1 MRDLVE
7 RNSCSVIGECP
18 IGERGPVESP
28 VRADDVGAEPL
39 DERVERRLSRL
50 HDRPSDLVGIDD
62 HRASDPQALRDRRL
76 ARADP
81 AGQAHEH
88 HCVRSYRDG
97 LPTPRLPVGCRVGD
111 WKAQDRAGRP
121 FQDLVEQ
128 PSTHRQRVPGA
139 DDAAGMPTIAPV
151 TPVAAVV
158 RETDRAAPAPET
170 AAQPLFANFAPLV
183 TVLRWITFTV
193 ALILASI
200 GDRPR
205 AGLIAGFVLVGIDT
219 VARTLRPVDVSLP
232 AQRAQIDILT
242 DLAIVTVAIGISGR
256 WESPLV
262 LTLVPTVLLAG
273 AGWGYLRGIAAGAAA
288 GAAIA
293 IADLAIGIPANAL
306 RNGVQGGLVLLLS
319 AVIGGFTRTLERNA
333 EVRERQAIDEFSRM
347 ATANDLLLA
356 LHNVA
361 QTLPASLDLG
371 EVVAS
376 TRSRLRELFDYTT
389 AAILV
394 FDESTASWRVEL
406 AEGTRLGA
414 SLSSDSLPS
423 ALRDADHSS
432 GVLLIADLLRN
443 DRVGCSP
450 LSRSALVAPLHA
462 RGNLVGVVSIEHT
475 LPNHFSEGDRSLLA
489 DFTDPLALAVDNALW
504 FSKLRTLGAEAERA
518 RIARDL
524 HDRLAQ
530 SLAYVTFELERL
542 AKLQDGSR
550 ELLDLHQIVHGV
562 VGELRETLYQL
573 RINVTDGAKLAD
585 VVLDYVERFEA
596 RTGIDVSVVEELPNR
611 NLPVPVEQELW
622 RILQEALTNVERHSD
637 ACRAWIRWTV
647 EADHASLE
655 VRDDGRGF
663 RPQAVNRERF
673 GLVGMAERADAIG
686 AHLTVDSAPGCG
698 TRVLVELEVHL

>member
-1 MRDLVE
+1 M
-7 RNSCSVIGECP
+7 
-18 IGERGPVESP
+18 
-28 VRADDVGAEPL
+28 
-39 DERVERRLSRL
+39 
-50 HDRPSDLVGIDD
+50 
-62 HRASDPQALRDRRL
+62 
-76 ARADP
+76 
-81 AGQAHEH
+81 
-88 HCVRSYRDG
+88 
-97 LPTPRLPVGCRVGD
+97 
-111 WKAQDRAGRP
+111 
-121 FQDLVEQ
+121 EQ
-128 PSTHRQRVPGA
+128 PSTRIQAVPSD
-139 DDAAGMPTIAPV
+139 DDAAGTPTTPPV
-151 TPVAAVV
+151 TPVAAVL
-158 RETDRAAPAPET
+158 READHPAAAPKAG
-170 AAQPLFANFAPLV
+170 AQSLFGNLAPLA

-193 ALILASI
+193 AVIIASI
-200 GDRPR
+200 GNRPGT
-205 AGLIAGFVLVGIDT
+205 GLIVGFVLVGIDT
-219 VARTLRPVDVSLP
+219 VARTFRPVDISLP
-232 AQRAQIDILT
+232 GRRAPVDVLT
-242 DLAIVTVAIGISGR
+242 DLAIVAAAISVSSR

-262 LTLVPTVLLAG
+262 LTLVPTVLLAA
-273 AGWGYLRGIAAGAAA
+273 AGWGYVRGIAAGAVA

-293 IADLAIGIPANAL
+293 VVDLAIGMHANGL
-306 RNGVQGGLVLLLS
+306 RSGLQVGLVLLLT
-319 AVIGGFTRTLERNA
+319 AVIGGFTRTLERDA

-376 TRSRLRELFDYTT
+376 TRSRLRELFDYTS
-389 AAILV
+389 AVILV

-414 SLSSDSLPS
+414 NLTSDRLPS
-423 ALRDADHSS
+423 ALREADHSS
-432 GVLLIADLLRN
+432 GVLRIADLLRN

-475 LPNHFSEGDRSLLA
+475 LPNHFTDRDRVLLA
-489 DFTDPLALAVDNALW
+489 DFTDPLALAIDNALW

-550 ELLDLHQIVHGV
+550 ELLDLHDIVHGV

-573 RINVTDGAKLAD
+573 RINVTDGAQLAD

-596 RTGIDVSVVEELPNR
+596 RTGIDVSLVEALPDR
-611 NLPVPVEQELW
+611 NLPVPIEQELW

-637 ACRAWIRWTV
+637 ARRAWIRWTV
-647 EADHASLE
+647 EHDHALLE

-686 AHLTVDSAPGCG
+686 AHLTIDSAPGCG
-698 TRVLVELEVHL
+698 TRVLVELEVPR

>member
-1 MRDLVE
+1 VD
-7 RNSCSVIGECP
+7 
-18 IGERGPVESP
+18 
-28 VRADDVGAEPL
+28 
-39 DERVERRLSRL
+39 
-50 HDRPSDLVGIDD
+50 
-62 HRASDPQALRDRRL
+62 
-76 ARADP
+76 
-81 AGQAHEH
+81 
-88 HCVRSYRDG
+88 
-97 LPTPRLPVGCRVGD
+97 
-111 WKAQDRAGRP
+111 
-121 FQDLVEQ
+121 Q
-128 PSTHRQRVPGA
+128 PSTHIRTVPG
-139 DDAAGMPTIAPV
+139 DHDAAGMPTTAPV
-151 TPVAAVV
+151 TPVAAVP
-158 RETDRAAPAPET
+158 RETDHAAAAPET
-170 AAQPLFANFAPLV
+170 GTPLFGNLAPLV
-183 TVLRWITFTV
+183 TVLRWITLTV
-193 ALILASI
+193 AVILASI
-200 GDRPR
+200 GDRPG
-205 AGLIAGFVLVGIDT
+205 AGLIVGFVLVGIDT
-219 VARTLRPVDVSLP
+219 VARTFRPVDISLTDR
-232 AQRAQIDILT
+232 RAEVEIFT
-242 DLAIVTVAIGISGR
+242 DLAIATVAISMSGR

-273 AGWGYLRGIAAGAAA
+273 AGWGYVRGIAAGAAT
-288 GAAIA
+288 GTAIA
-293 IADLAIGIPANAL
+293 AADLAIGLPANAL
-306 RNGVQGGLVLLLS
+306 RNGLQGGLVLLLT
-319 AVIGGFTRTLERNA
+319 AAIGGFTRRLQRDA

-406 AEGTRLGA
+406 AEGTRLG
-414 SLSSDSLPS
+414 SNLSSDSLPS

-443 DRVGCSP
+443 NRVGCSP

-475 LPNHFSEGDRSLLA
+475 LANHFTETDRGLLT
-489 DFTDPLALAVDNALW
+489 DFTEPLALAVDNALW

-530 SLAYVTFELERL
+530 SLAYVAFELERL

-550 ELLDLHQIVHGV
+550 ELLDLHDIVRGV

-573 RINVTDGAKLAD
+573 RINVTDGAQLAD

-596 RTGIDVSVVEELPNR
+596 RTGIAVSLIEALPDR

-637 ACRAWIRWTV
+637 ARRAWIRWTV
-647 EADHASLE
+647 EHDHASLE

-663 RPQAVNRERF
+663 RPQGVTRERF
-673 GLVGMAERADAIG
+673 GLVGMGERADAIG
-686 AHLTVDSAPGCG
+686 AHLTIDSAPGCG
-698 TRVLVELEVHL
+698 TRVLVELEVPR